1 MAARGQATRGQV
13 TSDFAAGWPFA
24 IETTNDPLKAQA
36 IAKLAQVPAPALCAA
51 PNCGGEGRYTLNGSS
66 ACSRSCLEI
75 LMRSALL
82 KKQMQTAEGS
92 PKSRT
97 HVRIGSIL
105 VDQGVITEAQLERAL
120 RAQMAAG
127 AGRLGCWLKQ
137 QSNLSEADF
146 TAALAIQWRCPVLRL
161 GTFSAAEMASVL
173 PRWMA
178 EEGGAIPLR
187 LSGQPQ
193 RLTLAFED
201 HIDDE
206 ITQAVEQML
215 GIGVDPG
222 LLTASEF
229 WQATRELLTVR
240 YPPAA
245 RLRATSLDGMVE
257 ALSQALS
264 ETGAAT
270 ARMVMIEGNCWLR
283 FWVAST
289 SGNLVPRDILCE
301 NILSAYQLNATG
313 APGGVESLHGAT
325 LRLGE

>member
-1 MAARGQATRGQV
+1 MATRGQV

-24 IETTNDPLKAQA
+24 IETNNDSLNAQA
-36 IAKLAQVPAPALCAA
+36 IAKLAPVAAPALCAA
-51 PNCGGEGRYTLNGSS
+51 PGCGGDGRYTLNGSS
-66 ACSRSCLEI
+66 ACSRRCLDI

-82 KKQMQTAEGS
+82 RKQTQTTEAP

-105 VDQGVITEAQLERAL
+105 VDQGIITEGQLERAL

-146 TAALAIQWRCPVLRL
+146 TAALAIQWRCPVLPL
-161 GTFSAAEMASVL
+161 GTFSAIEMASTL

-201 HIDDE
+201 HINDE

-245 RLRATSLDGMVE
+245 RLRASSLDGMVE
-257 ALSQALS
+257 ALSHALS
-264 ETGAAT
+264 ETGATT
-270 ARMVMIEGNCWLR
+270 ARMVMVQGKCWMR
-283 FWVAST
+283 FWVEST
-289 SGNLVPRDILCE
+289 AQGLVSRDLLCE
-301 NILSAYQLNATG
+301 SDSNVHLLNAT
-313 APGGVESLHGAT
+313 ADTREVESLHGAT

>member
-1 MAARGQATRGQV
+1 MATRGQV

-24 IETTNDPLKAQA
+24 IEATNDPFKSQVM
-36 IAKLAQVPAPALCAA
+36 AKPVQLPAAARCAA
-51 PNCGGEGRYTLNGSS
+51 PGCGGKGRYMLNGSS
-66 ACSRSCLEI
+66 ACSRSCLEVLI
-75 LMRSALL
+75 RSALL
-82 KKQMQTAEGS
+82 RKQTQTAEGS

-146 TAALAIQWRCPVLRL
+146 TAALAIQWRCPVFRL
-161 GTFSAAEMASVL
+161 GTFSAVEMASVL

-206 ITQAVEQML
+206 ITQAVEYIL

-229 WQATRELLTVR
+229 WHATRELLSVR

-245 RLRATSLDGMVE
+245 RIPVTSLNGMVE
-257 ALSQALS
+257 ALSHALS
-264 ETGAAT
+264 ETSAAV
-270 ARMVMIEGNCWLR
+270 ARMGIIQGNCWLR
-283 FWVAST
+283 FWVEST
-289 SGNLVPRDILCE
+289 SGTLVPRDVLCE
-301 NILSAYQLNATG
+301 GDLNAHPMNV
-313 APGGVESLHGAT
+313 AAEPDEVESLHGTT